1 MDLGNGFYK
10 TGTGILIGSD
20 LVLTVAHNVYDYDGT
35 KEKYAN
41 IVFIPGINEEA
52 IPFGKFNVIESYV
65 PDKYLETWKQEDYA
79 LLVVDGNPGSY
90 AGYFGLH
97 VAEKDQLK
105 RKELHVIGYPGYVR
119 TLDERNKLLFL
130 SGEGRHQMWGAKG
143 TNWFFDDG
151 KNGEF
156 HIGYRDILT
165 TGGQSGSGV
174 FYQEKGTN
182 EYYVIG
188 VHVLGRDGVDAYNSA
203 TWITR
208 ERFYQIQKWVGQFRK
223 NLISREID
231 LESRNGRAKMKNLNL
246 QRHEIGD
253 VGVDALSEAT
263 IPKLECLVLN
273 SSKITTIG
281 AKLLSERTN
290 WPVLKEL

>member
-1 MDLGNGFYK
+1 
-10 TGTGILIGSD
+10 
-20 LVLTVAHNVYDYDGT
+20 
-35 KEKYAN
+35 
-41 IVFIPGINEEA
+41 
-52 IPFGKFNVIESYV
+52 
-65 PDKYLETWKQEDYA
+65 
-79 LLVVDGNPGSY
+79 
-90 AGYFGLH
+90 
-97 VAEKDQLK
+97 
-105 RKELHVIGYPGYVR
+105 
-119 TLDERNKLLFL
+119 
-130 SGEGRHQMWGAKG
+130 MWGTKG

-151 KNGEF
+151 KNDEF
-156 HIGYRDILT
+156 HIGYQDILT

-208 ERFYQIQKWVGQFRK
+208 ERFDQIQKWVGQFRK

-231 LESRNGRAKMKNLNL
+231 LESRNGRAKVKNLNL